1 MNSILKSNIIYV
13 IILLLTISSFQ
24 SCFLEKTDKKLDEDI
39 VFPSA
44 STIMGEGKDCFYIYC
59 FGDVSSAVAIGI
71 KNFSKHVV
79 YVDEIFIPSLYNKF
93 EKKKEIYID
102 GIKFEYQ
109 KNNFYIIDM
118 DLKMGYI
125 SSYAYPINAYK
136 LDEYPLE
143 DWTPEA
149 KKMFE
154 GVKLLFYL
162 KNNKK

>member
-71 KNFSKHVV
+71 KNISKHVV

-93 EKKKEIYID
+93 ENKKEIYID